1 VKGSSRWMS
10 GGRLVRGR
18 LRLRFRVRL
27 RRPRAALSCP
37 GVDRWCDN
45 EAESSKVLYPPF
57 SSSQFLQ
64 KKWLQA
70 ASVLQGP
77 ADKSHYVV
85 VRCADL
91 GRYLCASRKS
101 WAQTTRETREQ
112 KIMSES
118 PRQSLESKNN
128 ACNEAVAS
136 FGRTRTERVP
146 RRASVGR
153 REAGDG
159 KQSSS
164 VWCCGIPTAVE

>member
-1 VKGSSRWMS
+1 VGGWFEVGFGFGFGSGS
-10 GGRLVRGR
+10 GAHGRLCLVRVSIG
-18 LRLRFRVRL
+18 
-27 RRPRAALSCP
+27 
-37 GVDRWCDN
+37 GVVTR
-45 EAESSKVLYPPF
+45 AESSRVLYPPF
-57 SSSQFLQ
+57 SSSQCLQ

-101 WAQTTRETREQ
+101 WAQTTRETREL

-118 PRQSLESKNN
+118 PRQFLESKNN

-146 RRASVGR
+146 RRAR
-153 REAGDG
+153 
-159 KQSSS
+159 
-164 VWCCGIPTAVE
+164 CGETGGW